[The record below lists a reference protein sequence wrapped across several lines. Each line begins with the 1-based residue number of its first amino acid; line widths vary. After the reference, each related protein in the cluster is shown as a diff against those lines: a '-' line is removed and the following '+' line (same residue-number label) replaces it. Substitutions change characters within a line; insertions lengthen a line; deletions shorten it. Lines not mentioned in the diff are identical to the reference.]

1 LHSSAPGGS
10 NTVEV
15 RKVRYIVL
23 VLAGAAAVAAS
34 TIVAAAQDVVEIR
47 MRGRYFKDPATVRI
61 TVAVEPDAKNRVLVI
76 QADGDRLFRSSQV
89 SLEGENG
96 QRIHT
101 VEFKNLP
108 AGYYTVRAEVM
119 STREVRGMAEEL
131 LVVGDPTDER

>member
-1 LHSSAPGGS
+1 
-10 NTVEV
+10 VEV
-15 RKVRYIVL
+15 RNTRYIVL
-23 VLAGAAAVAAS
+23 ALAS
-34 TIVAAAQDVVEIR
+34 TAALFASTFVVAAQDVVEIR
-47 MRGRYFKDPATVRI
+47 MRGRYYSEPATVRI

-89 SLEGENG
+89 SLEGDKE

-119 STREVRGMAEEL
+119 SKDTVRGSAEEL
-131 LVVGDPTDER
+131 LVVGDPGNIEQ